1 MYFSFKLFSLKHF
14 YNILTHIAEF
24 HLNIISLFNEKLKL
38 GVKGRKASFGL
49 LESKW
54 SDTDKTLWF
63 HCASLGEYEQGLPVF
78 EQVKTM
84 YPQHKVVLT
93 FFSPSGYEVKK
104 NSSIANLVIY
114 LPLDTASNAKR
125 FLNLVQPELVIF
137 VKYEIWPNYLLE
149 VKKRNIKAILISAL
163 FRKNQNFFK
172 PTGQWMQKALFA
184 FNHIFVQNEESK
196 QLLNNIGYHDVT
208 ISGDTRF
215 DRVTNQLY
223 IDNTLTFIETFKQD
237 HLCVVIGS
245 SWPDDEA
252 LLINFINDDT
262 SDTKYII
269 APHNIKS
276 SQILNLKTKLKKS
289 TVLFSEKDRSD
300 LINAKVFIIDT
311 VGILSKIYSY
321 ADIAYVGGGLGTSG
335 LHNTLEAA
343 VFGVPI
349 IIGNHYKKFPEA
361 SAMIEKQGM
370 YSISNQT
377 QLNSILNLLIN
388 NKDLRVKSGNQN
400 LAYIKENQ
408 GAVTKVMTYL
418 NKS

>member
-14 YNILTHIAEF
+14 YNILTHIAGF
-24 HLNIISLFNEKLKL
+24 HLNLIGLFNEKLKL

-49 LESKW
+49 LESKL
-54 SDTDKTLWF
+54 SDNDKTLWF

-78 EQVKTM
+78 EQVKAM
-84 YPQHKVVLT
+84 HPNHKVVLT

-104 NSSIANLVIY
+104 NTSIADVVVY
-114 LPLDTASNAKR
+114 LPLDTSANAKR
-125 FLNLVQPELVIF
+125 FLDIVHPELVIF

-149 VKKRNIKAILISAL
+149 VKKRNIEAILISAL
-163 FRKNQNFFK
+163 FRKIQSFFK
-172 PTGQWMQKALFA
+172 SSGKWMQKALFA
-184 FNHIFVQNEESK
+184 FNQIFVQNEESK
-196 QLLNNIGYHDVT
+196 QLLNNIGYNDVT

-215 DRVTNQLY
+215 DRVSNQLT
-223 IDNTLTFIETFKQD
+223 IDNTLNFIETFKQD
-237 HLCVVIGS
+237 HLCVVVGS

-252 LLINFINDDT
+252 LFINFINEDT
-262 SDTKYII
+262 SNTKYII

-276 SQILNLKTKLKKS
+276 AQIANLKTKLKQ
-289 TVLFSEKDRSD
+289 TTILYSEKDTSD
-300 LINAKVFIIDT
+300 LQNAKVFIIDT
-311 VGILSKIYSY
+311 IGILSKIYSY

-361 SAMIEKQGM
+361 SAMIERQGM
-370 YSISNQT
+370 FSISNQT
-377 QLNSILNLLIN
+377 ELNSVLIN
-388 NKDLRVKSGNQN
+388 LINDENLRVKSGSQN
-400 LAYIKENQ
+400 STYIKDNQ
-408 GAVTKVMTYL
+408 GAVAKIITYL